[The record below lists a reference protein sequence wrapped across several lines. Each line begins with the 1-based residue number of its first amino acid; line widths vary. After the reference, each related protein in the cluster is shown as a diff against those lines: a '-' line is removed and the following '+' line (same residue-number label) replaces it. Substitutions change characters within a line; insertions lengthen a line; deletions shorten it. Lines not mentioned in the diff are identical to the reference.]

1 MDTRQL
7 ETLLAVVQHGGFA
20 AAAEAVNLT
29 ASAVSQQ
36 IAALESEL
44 QTDLFDRARR
54 PPVLTAKGSE
64 MVRSARTILQIV
76 TETKASVSGAKV
88 RGTLAFGTLRTAANS
103 YVPRTLATIR
113 STFPD
118 LTFRLRIGMSEQLM
132 SEVASGQLDAAL
144 VADQVTVP
152 SGLIWTEVL
161 SEPLLILLPAGAKEL
176 SFEELVR
183 TIPYIRYRIHVPL
196 ARQIDTELARLGAEQ
211 RQLVSVNTMPA
222 VIGCVEAGLGF
233 SVVPE
238 VALHGMVTTGLE
250 TIPFGVPPIYRKL
263 GVVRRPSSSRA
274 AVLDALT
281 DALLSYRMPRP

>member
-7 ETLLAVVQHGGFA
+7 ETLLAVVQYGGFA
-20 AAAEAVNLT
+20 AAADAVNLT

-44 QTDLFDRARR
+44 QTDLFDRSRR

-103 YVPRTLATIR
+103 YVPHTLAAIR

-152 SGLIWTEVL
+152 SGLSWTEVL
-161 SEPLLILLPAGAKEL
+161 SEPLLILLPAGTKEL
-176 SFEELVR
+176 SFRELVQ

-222 VIGCVEAGLGF
+222 VVGCVEAGLGF

-238 VALHGMVTTGLE
+238 VALHGMETSGLE
-250 TIPFGVPPIYRKL
+250 TIPFGSPPIYRKL
-263 GVVRRPSSSRA
+263 GVVRRPNSSRA
-274 AVLDALT
+274 SVLDALT
-281 DALLSYRMPRP
+281 DALSKYSRTKS

>member
-7 ETLLAVVQHGGFA
+7 ETLLAVVQYGGFA
-20 AAAEAVNLT
+20 AAADAVNLT

-44 QTDLFDRARR
+44 QTDLFDRSRR

-103 YVPRTLATIR
+103 YVPHTLAAIR

-152 SGLIWTEVL
+152 SGLSWTEVL
-161 SEPLLILLPAGAKEL
+161 SEPLLILLPAGTKEL
-176 SFEELVR
+176 SFRELVQ

-196 ARQIDTELARLGAEQ
+196 ARQMTRNWPDWERNNA
-211 RQLVSVNTMPA
+211 
-222 VIGCVEAGLGF
+222 
-233 SVVPE
+233 
-238 VALHGMVTTGLE
+238 
-250 TIPFGVPPIYRKL
+250 
-263 GVVRRPSSSRA
+263 SSSRS
-274 AVLDALT
+274 T
-281 DALLSYRMPRP
+281 PCPLLSDVWKQDWAFPSFRKSLCMEWKRLVWRPFPLARRQSIENSVWSAAQTQAEHLFLMH